1 MLFILTTVIS
11 LTATYIIPGGSP
23 PAADHSHDG
32 LLGMQDARQ
41 KLWFK
46 ETIARAS
53 NCIKTTLCIPWGKL
67 VLNLL
72 AEYLSSCKMSKNEC
86 VLFNLIGITNISH
99 FGSFHCNT
107 IARINVNVHFC
118 NLQIDLPFLRSLSC
132 SCFIFNAMAV
142 LTPG

>member
-1 MLFILTTVIS
+1 M
-11 LTATYIIPGGSP
+11 
-23 PAADHSHDG
+23 
-32 LLGMQDARQ
+32 
-41 KLWFK
+41 
-46 ETIARAS
+46 
-53 NCIKTTLCIPWGKL
+53 
-67 VLNLL
+67 LNLL

-132 SCFIFNAMAV
+132 LCFIFNAMAV